1 LSFCSKII
9 YWCGNVVFLIGRY
22 KLLPLFHNRI
32 RFLIAIQAE
41 LLVAYSKRIDSAVDS
56 FGNLSYSIVRAV
68 PNVATTD
75 ITGVEGLKRLCR
87 WLNSAGFI
95 SRTIKEWGEDSV
107 NNLDPEYYYCFC
119 YFINYLFQII

>member
-1 LSFCSKII
+1 
-9 YWCGNVVFLIGRY
+9 
-22 KLLPLFHNRI
+22 LFHNRI

-68 PNVATTD
+68 PNVAATD

-87 WLNSAGFI
+87 WLSSAGFV

-107 NNLDPEYYYCFC
+107 NILNPECYYYCC
-119 YFINYLFQII
+119 YFINFF